1 MGRMMKMRENV
12 IKWTRLFLLFL
23 IVHVYMVANTG
34 FAERVKETP
43 PNVSDRSITID
54 FDNVDINLFIKFI
67 SELTGRNFIVDPAVQ
82 GSVTIISPTR
92 ISEQDAYRVFESV
105 LEVHGYTTVPTGEVT
120 KIVPRATAR
129 TQNVDTMGFGDSGAQ
144 PSDRVVTRL
153 VPLNHNRPAEMQ
165 QILQP
170 LVSQSSVLV
179 PHTPSGMLI
188 ITETESNIKR
198 LLEIINALDVKASR
212 QELILVPIKHANV
225 TNVSAILKELYG
237 QTSQLPQANGDVQTD
252 RKVVI
257 VPYERTNTLVIMAD
271 KDDYATL
278 EELIAELDQPPA
290 QGEGNIHVY
299 YLQNA
304 TAKELAKV
312 LNELPREEQSTEP
325 VDNRTAISADVSI
338 LADQETNAL
347 VITAPREDY
356 VILEKVIEKLDIPRK
371 MIYLEALIMEID
383 ADKTFDVGV
392 QWITSGGYES
402 DTGVVFGGFSGSD
415 GFSSLNNVTDSDT
428 PALPLGFSLGV
439 LKEGIEI
446 GGVSFPSIAAILRA
460 YKTDSDVN
468 IISTP
473 QILTTDNK
481 KAEISVGENIPYVT
495 SQNTTSSQQDY
506 TQYEYRDIATK
517 LSITPHISQGDSLR
531 LEIETEVT
539 KLKSLPDNITPTT
552 FKRTANTTVIVGDS
566 ETVVIGGIIGQ
577 DSTRTEWKVPLLG
590 DIPVLGWLFKT
601 NTTTTNSTN
610 MFIFI
615 TPRIIKNPSEMARVT
630 EEKEIQFEQNSGATI
645 KKDTDPGGN
654 KKHAALL
661 SDAGFEHL
669 MDDRLQEAKHYFQE
683 ALTLDPSNP
692 YALINLGV
700 VYEKEENYP
709 QAIAYFQQVID
720 SGTLEIAQRPE
731 GYQADDLRL
740 VEIARQNI
748 VHLRSIGVAP
758 P

>member
-415 GFSSLNNVTDSDT
+415 GFSSLNNVTDSDS

>member
-347 VITAPREDY
+347 VITAPREDF

-415 GFSSLNNVTDSDT
+415 GFSSLNNVTDSDS